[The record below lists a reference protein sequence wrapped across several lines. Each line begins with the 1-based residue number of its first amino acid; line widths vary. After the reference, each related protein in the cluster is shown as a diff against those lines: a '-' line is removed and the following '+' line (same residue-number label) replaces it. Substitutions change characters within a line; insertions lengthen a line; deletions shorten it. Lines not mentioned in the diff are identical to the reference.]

1 MQKKLR
7 SGQYKTK
14 NQFAHDLNLI
24 WDNCLVYNA
33 SPTHPLRRNA
43 TFMRRKA
50 NHLLEFLSDK
60 HESKD
65 LLAQW
70 QLSSSTTSNMPRMSS
85 DVASTSADILSTS
98 STGTF
103 KGSGGNNNNNNN
115 TNNDKVGAH
124 LGGSGMSIVCFTN
137 WMSICPSLKKAL
149 NFRICSRRHLPH
161 QQCQLL
167 NRRVWHRRSMCSNR
181 CRLQHLT
188 HSALRS
194 ADHQPLRSS
203 AGGRHVHR
211 MLCYVPVRRF
221 CDMSAM
227 SLLHGSW
234 QPSQSV

>member
-1 MQKKLR
+1 MDLGTMQKKLR

-115 TNNDKVGAH
+115 NN
-124 LGGSGMSIVCFTN
+124 T
-137 WMSICPSLKKAL
+137 
-149 NFRICSRRHLPH
+149 R
-161 QQCQLL
+161 
-167 NRRVWHRRSMCSNR
+167 
-181 CRLQHLT
+181 
-188 HSALRS
+188 LRS
-194 ADHQPLRSS
+194 NNNQNPLINVRDRLFH
-203 AGGRHVHR
+203 ALFFKAALTYARTFPR
-211 MLCYVPVRRF
+211 PVRRF
-221 CDMSAM
+221 LEFFV
-227 SLLHGSW
+227 LLK
-234 QPSQSV
+234 VTIIYFNVVIFNFKI